1 MNYKF
6 NRTIIDSEE
15 GRNFIIRV
23 VDFFV
28 NTVIE
33 ETEHK
38 MSIAPEP
45 EKEVANRLYK
55 DYKFIRDS
63 LNISKSN
70 KDLYYELVRK
80 AAKYIYFIEDGMS
93 PIYEFPLNI
102 LDRFELTSWFEG
114 KFGRYSTYEIIIMLA
129 NKLFNSI
136 YRDLF
141 VLM

>member
-6 NRTIIDSEE
+6 NSTIIDSEE
-15 GRNFIIRV
+15 GRNFIIKV

-38 MSIAPEP
+38 MSTAPKP
-45 EKEVANRLYK
+45 EQEVANRLYK

-80 AAKYIYFIEDGMS
+80 AAKYIYFIEDGMN

-102 LDRFELTSWFEG
+102 LHRFNLTSWWEG
-114 KFGRYSTYEIIIMLA
+114 KFGKYSTYEIIIMLA

-141 VLM
+141 V

>member
-6 NRTIIDSEE
+6 NSTIIDSEE
-15 GRNFIIRV
+15 GRNFIIKV

-38 MSIAPEP
+38 MSIASER
-45 EKEVANRLYK
+45 EKELAIRYYK
-55 DYKFIRDS
+55 NYKFIRDS
-63 LNISKSN
+63 IDINKSP
-70 KDLYYELVRK
+70 KDFYYALVRK
-80 AAKYIYFIEDGMS
+80 AAKYIYFIEDGMN

-102 LDRFELTSWFEG
+102 LDRFELTSWFKG
-114 KFGRYSTYEIIIMLA
+114 KFGRDSTYEIIIMLA

-141 VLM
+141 V

>member
-6 NRTIIDSEE
+6 NSTIIDSEE

-80 AAKYIYFIEDGMS
+80 AAKYIYFIEDGMN

-102 LDRFELTSWFEG
+102 LHRFNLTSWWEG

-141 VLM
+141 V

>member
-6 NRTIIDSEE
+6 NNTIIDSEE
-15 GRNFIIRV
+15 GRNFIIKV

-38 MSIAPEP
+38 MSIASER
-45 EKEVANRLYK
+45 EKELAIRYYK
-55 DYKFIRDS
+55 NYKFIRDS
-63 LNISKSN
+63 IDINKSP
-70 KDLYYELVRK
+70 KDFYYALVRK
-80 AAKYIYFIEDGMS
+80 AAKYIYFIEDGMN

-114 KFGRYSTYEIIIMLA
+114 KFGKYSTYEIIIMLA
-129 NKLFNSI
+129 NTLFNSI

-141 VLM
+141 V

>member
-1 MNYKF
+1 MNCKF
-6 NRTIIDSEE
+6 NNTIIDSKE
-15 GRNFIIRV
+15 GKNFIIKV

-38 MSIAPEP
+38 MSTAPER
-45 EKEVANRLYK
+45 EKELATRYYK
-55 DYKFIRDS
+55 NYKFIRDS

-80 AAKYIYFIEDGMS
+80 AAKYIYFIEDGMN

-102 LDRFELTSWFEG
+102 LHRFNLTSWWEG
-114 KFGRYSTYEIIIMLA
+114 KFGKYSTYEIIIMLA
-129 NKLFNSI
+129 NNLFNSI

-141 VLM
+141 V

>member
-1 MNYKF
+1 MNCKF
-6 NRTIIDSEE
+6 NNKMINCEE
-15 GRNFIIRV
+15 GTTFIIKV

-45 EKEVANRLYK
+45 EKEVAIRYYK
-55 DYKFIRDS
+55 NYKFIRDS

-70 KDLYYELVRK
+70 KDLYYELIRK
-80 AAKYIYFIEDGMS
+80 AAKYIYFIEDGMN
-93 PIYEFPLNI
+93 PIYAFPLNI
-102 LDRFELTSWFEG
+102 LYRFNLTSWWEG
-114 KFGRYSTYEIIIMLA
+114 KFGKYSTYEIIIMLV

-141 VLM
+141 V

>member
-6 NRTIIDSEE
+6 NNTIIDSEE
-15 GRNFIIRV
+15 GRTFIIKV

-33 ETEHK
+33 ETEYK
-38 MSIAPEP
+38 MSIASEP
-45 EKEVANRLYK
+45 EKEIAIRYYK
-55 DYKFIRDS
+55 NYKFIRDS
-63 LNISKSN
+63 ININKSP
-70 KDLYYELVRK
+70 KDFYYVLIRK
-80 AAKYIYFIEDGMS
+80 AAKYIYFIEDGMN

-141 VLM
+141 I

>member
-6 NRTIIDSEE
+6 NSKIIDSEE
-15 GRNFIIRV
+15 GRNFIIKV

-38 MSIAPEP
+38 MSIASER
-45 EKEVANRLYK
+45 EKELAIRYYK
-55 DYKFIRDS
+55 NYKFIRDS
-63 LNISKSN
+63 IDINKSP
-70 KDLYYELVRK
+70 KDFYYALVRK
-80 AAKYIYFIEDGMS
+80 AAKYIYFIEDGMN

-114 KFGRYSTYEIIIMLA
+114 KFGKYSTYEIIIMLA

-141 VLM
+141 V

>member
-6 NRTIIDSEE
+6 NTTIIDSEE

-38 MSIAPEP
+38 MSIAPKP
-45 EKEVANRLYK
+45 EKEIAIRLYK

-80 AAKYIYFIEDGMS
+80 AAKYIYFIEDGMN

-102 LDRFELTSWFEG
+102 LHRFNLTSWWEG

-141 VLM
+141 V

>member
-6 NRTIIDSEE
+6 NSKIIDSEE
-15 GRNFIIRV
+15 GRNFIIKV

-38 MSIAPEP
+38 MSIASER
-45 EKEVANRLYK
+45 EKEIAIRYYK
-55 DYKFIRDS
+55 NYKFIRDS
-63 LNISKSN
+63 ININKSP
-70 KDLYYELVRK
+70 KDFYYALVRK
-80 AAKYIYFIEDGMS
+80 AAKYIYFIEDGMN

-114 KFGRYSTYEIIIMLA
+114 KFGKYSTYEIIIMLA
-129 NKLFNSI
+129 NELFNSI

-141 VLM
+141 V

>member
-6 NRTIIDSEE
+6 NSTIIDSEE

-63 LNISKSN
+63 INISKSN
-70 KDLYYELVRK
+70 KDLYYELVKK
-80 AAKYIYFIEDGMS
+80 AAKYIYFIEDGMN

-102 LDRFELTSWFEG
+102 LDRFELNSWWEG

-136 YRDLF
+136 YRTIF
-141 VLM
+141 I

>member
-1 MNYKF
+1 MKYKF
-6 NRTIIDSEE
+6 NNKMINCEE
-15 GRNFIIRV
+15 GRTFIIKV

-38 MSIAPEP
+38 MSIAPER
-45 EKEVANRLYK
+45 EKEIANRLYK

-80 AAKYIYFIEDGMS
+80 AAKYIYFIEDGMN

-102 LDRFELTSWFEG
+102 LDRFELNSWWEG

-136 YRDLF
+136 YRTIF
-141 VLM
+141 I

>member
-1 MNYKF
+1 MNCKF
-6 NRTIIDSEE
+6 NSTIIDSEE
-15 GRNFIIRV
+15 GRNFIIKV

-38 MSIAPEP
+38 ISIASER
-45 EKEVANRLYK
+45 EKELAIRYYK
-55 DYKFIRDS
+55 NYKFIRDS
-63 LNISKSN
+63 IDINKSP
-70 KDLYYELVRK
+70 KDFYYALVRK
-80 AAKYIYFIEDGMS
+80 AAKYIYFIEDGMN

-102 LDRFELTSWFEG
+102 LDRFELTSWFKG

-141 VLM
+141 V

>member
-6 NRTIIDSEE
+6 NSTIIDSEE

-80 AAKYIYFIEDGMS
+80 AAKYIYFIEDGMN

-102 LDRFELTSWFEG
+102 LHRFNLTSWWEG
-114 KFGRYSTYEIIIMLA
+114 KFGKYSTYEIIIMLA

-141 VLM
+141 V

>member
-6 NRTIIDSEE
+6 NTTIIDSEE

-63 LNISKSN
+63 INISKSN

-80 AAKYIYFIEDGMS
+80 AAKYIYFIEDGMN

-102 LDRFELTSWFEG
+102 LDRFELNSWWGG

-141 VLM
+141 V

>member
-6 NRTIIDSEE
+6 NTTIIDSEE

-33 ETEHK
+33 ETEQK

-45 EKEVANRLYK
+45 EKEIAIRYYK
-55 DYKFIRDS
+55 HYKFIRDS

-70 KDLYYELVRK
+70 KDLYYELIRK
-80 AAKYIYFIEDGMS
+80 AAKYIYFIEDGMN

-102 LDRFELTSWFEG
+102 LDRFELNSWWEG

-141 VLM
+141 V

>member
-6 NRTIIDSEE
+6 NNTIIDSEE
-15 GRNFIIRV
+15 GRNFIIKV

-38 MSIAPEP
+38 MSIASER
-45 EKEVANRLYK
+45 EKEIAIRYYK
-55 DYKFIRDS
+55 NYKFIRDS
-63 LNISKSN
+63 ININKSP
-70 KDLYYELVRK
+70 KDFYYALVRK
-80 AAKYIYFIEDGMS
+80 AAKYIYFIEDGMN

-114 KFGRYSTYEIIIMLA
+114 KFGKYSTYEIIIMLA
-129 NKLFNSI
+129 NELFNSI

-141 VLM
+141 V

>member
-6 NRTIIDSEE
+6 NSTIIDSEE

-38 MSIAPEP
+38 MSIAKER
-45 EKEVANRLYK
+45 EKEVATRYYK

-63 LNISKSN
+63 ININKSP
-70 KDLYYELVRK
+70 KDIYYILVEN
-80 AAKYIYFIEDGMS
+80 AAQYIYFIEDGMD
-93 PIYEFPLNI
+93 PNYEFPLNI
-102 LDRFELTSWFEG
+102 LHRFNLTSWWEG
-114 KFGRYSTYEIIIMLA
+114 KFGKYSTYELIIMLI
-129 NKLFNSI
+129 NNLFNSV
-136 YRDLF
+136 YRTLF
-141 VLM
+141 I

>member
-6 NRTIIDSEE
+6 NTTIIDSEE

-80 AAKYIYFIEDGMS
+80 AAKYIYFIEDGMN

-102 LDRFELTSWFEG
+102 LHRFNLTSWWEG

-141 VLM
+141 V

>member
-6 NRTIIDSEE
+6 NSTIIDSEE

-55 DYKFIRDS
+55 DYKFT
-63 LNISKSN
+63 
-70 KDLYYELVRK
+70 
-80 AAKYIYFIEDGMS
+80 IY
-93 PIYEFPLNI
+93 
-102 LDRFELTSWFEG
+102 W
-114 KFGRYSTYEIIIMLA
+114 
-129 NKLFNSI
+129 
-136 YRDLF
+136 
-141 VLM
+141 

>member
-1 MNYKF
+1 MNDKF
-6 NRTIIDSEE
+6 NSTIIDSEE

-38 MSIAPEP
+38 MSTAPES
-45 EKEVANRLYK
+45 EKEIANRLYK

-63 LNISKSN
+63 ININ
-70 KDLYYELVRK
+70 KFHKDIYYILVEK
-80 AAKYIYFIEDGMS
+80 AAKYMYFIEDGMN

-114 KFGRYSTYEIIIMLA
+114 KFGRYNTYEIIIMLA

-141 VLM
+141 V

>member
-6 NRTIIDSEE
+6 NNTIIDSEE
-15 GRNFIIRV
+15 GRNFIIKV

-38 MSIAPEP
+38 MSIASER
-45 EKEVANRLYK
+45 EKELAIRYYK
-55 DYKFIRDS
+55 NYKFIRDS
-63 LNISKSN
+63 IDINKSP
-70 KDLYYELVRK
+70 KDFYYALVRK
-80 AAKYIYFIEDGMS
+80 AAKYIYFIEDGMN

-114 KFGRYSTYEIIIMLA
+114 KFGKYSTYEIIIMLA
-129 NKLFNSI
+129 NELFNSI

-141 VLM
+141 V

>member
-1 MNYKF
+1 MNCKF
-6 NRTIIDSEE
+6 NSTIIDSEE

-63 LNISKSN
+63 INISKSN

-80 AAKYIYFIEDGMS
+80 AAKYIYFIEDGMN

-102 LDRFELTSWFEG
+102 LDRFELNSWFEG

-141 VLM
+141 V

>member
-1 MNYKF
+1 MNCKF
-6 NRTIIDSEE
+6 NSTIIDSEE
-15 GRNFIIRV
+15 GRNFIIKV

-38 MSIAPEP
+38 MSIASER
-45 EKEVANRLYK
+45 EKELAIRYYK
-55 DYKFIRDS
+55 NYKFIRDS
-63 LNISKSN
+63 IDINKSP
-70 KDLYYELVRK
+70 KDFYYVLVRK
-80 AAKYIYFIEDGMS
+80 AAKYIYFIEDGMN

-141 VLM
+141 V

>member
-6 NRTIIDSEE
+6 NSTIIDSEE

-63 LNISKSN
+63 ININKSP
-70 KDLYYELVRK
+70 KDIYYILVEK
-80 AAKYIYFIEDGMS
+80 AAEYMYFIEDGMN
-93 PIYEFPLNI
+93 PDYEFPLNI
-102 LDRFELTSWFEG
+102 LHRFNLYSWWEG
-114 KFGRYSTYEIIIMLA
+114 KFGKYSTCEIIIMLV
-129 NKLFNSI
+129 NNLFNSV
-136 YRDLF
+136 YRTLF
-141 VLM
+141 I

>member
-6 NRTIIDSEE
+6 NSTIIDSEE

-38 MSIAPEP
+38 MSIAPKP
-45 EKEVANRLYK
+45 EQEVANRLYK

-63 LNISKSN
+63 ININKSP
-70 KDLYYELVRK
+70 KDFYYVLVRK
-80 AAKYIYFIEDGMS
+80 AAKYIYFIEDGMN

-114 KFGRYSTYEIIIMLA
+114 KFDRYSTYEIIIMLA

-141 VLM
+141 V

>member
-1 MNYKF
+1 MNCKF
-6 NRTIIDSEE
+6 NSTIIDSEE
-15 GRNFIIRV
+15 GRNFIIKV

-38 MSIAPEP
+38 MSIASER
-45 EKEVANRLYK
+45 EKELAIRYYK
-55 DYKFIRDS
+55 NYKFIRDS
-63 LNISKSN
+63 IDINKSP
-70 KDLYYELVRK
+70 KDFYYALVRK
-80 AAKYIYFIEDGMS
+80 AAKYIYFIEDGMN

-102 LDRFELTSWFEG
+102 LDRFELTSWFKG

-136 YRDLF
+136 YRTIF
-141 VLM
+141 I

>member
-6 NRTIIDSEE
+6 NNTIIDSEE
-15 GRNFIIRV
+15 GRNFIIKV

-38 MSIAPEP
+38 MSIAQER
-45 EKEVANRLYK
+45 EKEIAIRYYK
-55 DYKFIRDS
+55 NYKFIRDS
-63 LNISKSN
+63 IDINKSP
-70 KDLYYELVRK
+70 KDFYYALVRK
-80 AAKYIYFIEDGMS
+80 AAKYIYFIEDGMN

-129 NKLFNSI
+129 NRLFNSI

-141 VLM
+141 V

>member
-6 NRTIIDSEE
+6 NSAIIDSEE

-80 AAKYIYFIEDGMS
+80 AAKYIYFIEDGMN

-102 LDRFELTSWFEG
+102 LHRFNLTSWWEG
-114 KFGRYSTYEIIIMLA
+114 KFGKYSTYEIIIMLA

-136 YRDLF
+136 YRTIF
-141 VLM
+141 I

>member
-6 NRTIIDSEE
+6 NSTIIDSEE

-63 LNISKSN
+63 INISKSN

-80 AAKYIYFIEDGMS
+80 AAKYIYFIEDGMN

-102 LDRFELTSWFEG
+102 LDRFELNSWWEG

-136 YRDLF
+136 YRTIF
-141 VLM
+141 I

>member
-1 MNYKF
+1 MNCKF
-6 NRTIIDSEE
+6 NSTIIDSEE
-15 GRNFIIRV
+15 GRNFIIKV

-38 MSIAPEP
+38 MSIASER
-45 EKEVANRLYK
+45 EKEIAIRYYK
-55 DYKFIRDS
+55 NYKFIRDS
-63 LNISKSN
+63 IDINKSP
-70 KDLYYELVRK
+70 KDFYYALVRK
-80 AAKYIYFIEDGMS
+80 AAKYIYFIEDGMN

-102 LDRFELTSWFEG
+102 LDRFELTSWFKG

-141 VLM
+141 V

>member
-1 MNYKF
+1 MNCKF
-6 NRTIIDSEE
+6 NSTIIDSEE
-15 GRNFIIRV
+15 GRNFIIKV

-38 MSIAPEP
+38 MSIASER
-45 EKEVANRLYK
+45 EKELAIRYYK
-55 DYKFIRDS
+55 NYKFIRDS
-63 LNISKSN
+63 ININKSP
-70 KDLYYELVRK
+70 KDFYYALVRK
-80 AAKYIYFIEDGMS
+80 AAKYIYFIEDGMN

-114 KFGRYSTYEIIIMLA
+114 KFGKYSTYEIIIMLA
-129 NKLFNSI
+129 NELFNSI

-141 VLM
+141 V

>member
-6 NRTIIDSEE
+6 NSTIIDSEE

-33 ETEHK
+33 ETEQK

-45 EKEVANRLYK
+45 EKEIANRLYR

-80 AAKYIYFIEDGMS
+80 AAKYMYFIEDGMN

-102 LDRFELTSWFEG
+102 LHRFNLTSWWEG
-114 KFGRYSTYEIIIMLA
+114 KFGKYSTYEIIIMLA

-141 VLM
+141 V

>member
-6 NRTIIDSEE
+6 NTTIIDSEE

-33 ETEHK
+33 ETEQK

-80 AAKYIYFIEDGMS
+80 AAKYIYFIEDGMN

-102 LDRFELTSWFEG
+102 LDRFELNSWWEG

-136 YRDLF
+136 YRTIF
-141 VLM
+141 I

>member
-1 MNYKF
+1 MNCKF
-6 NRTIIDSEE
+6 NSTIIDSEE
-15 GRNFIIRV
+15 GRNFIIKV

-38 MSIAPEP
+38 MSIASER
-45 EKEVANRLYK
+45 EKELAIRYYK
-55 DYKFIRDS
+55 NYKFIRDS
-63 LNISKSN
+63 IDINKSP
-70 KDLYYELVRK
+70 KDFYYALVRK
-80 AAKYIYFIEDGMS
+80 AAKYIYFIEDGMN

-102 LDRFELTSWFEG
+102 LDRFELTSWFKG

-141 VLM
+141 V

>member
-6 NRTIIDSEE
+6 NNTIIDSEE
-15 GRNFIIRV
+15 GRNFIIKV

-38 MSIAPEP
+38 MSIASEP
-45 EKEVANRLYK
+45 EKEIANRLYK
-55 DYKFIRDS
+55 NYKFIRDS
-63 LNISKSN
+63 ININKSP
-70 KDLYYELVRK
+70 KDFYYALVRK
-80 AAKYIYFIEDGMS
+80 AAKYIYFIEDGMN

-141 VLM
+141 V